1 MEKNVRSSRDFS
13 TSGGDTNNGA
23 HTPTLVTSLESVS
36 HHANVT
42 GSVEGEVEAA
52 VGLLNEVINN
62 ALALGEIL
70 GVDKVGCIYPHELD
84 QREL

>member
-1 MEKNVRSSRDFS
+1 MEKNIRSSRDFG
-13 TSGGDTNNGA
+13 TGGGDTNDGA

-42 GSVEGEVEAA
+42 SSVEGEVKTA
-52 VGLLNEVINN
+52 VGLLDEVINN

-84 QREL
+84 QKEL